1 MVMPVK
7 DSQIFLF
14 LQITLMHLVLSCVSA
29 DNLCPETG
37 ALEAKND

>member
-1 MVMPVK
+1 MPERFTSIPVP
-7 DSQIFLF
+7 SV
-14 LQITLMHLVLSCVSA
+14 TLMHLVLSCVSA